1 MSAPPAILSFPFP
14 QHGPGGEPP
23 AEFARLRSECPVARV
38 RLPNGDE
45 AWLVTSYEDNRKL
58 LTDPRFSR
66 ALTATPGAPRLQP
79 IPPDPDALI
88 TMDPPEHTR
97 LRRLVSRAFNTRRV
111 EQLRPRVAAIAHDLV
126 TVMAQGGPP
135 ADLVSGYALP
145 LPLSVICEL
154 LGVPLQERDRFRSL
168 ADTVLSLTAHS
179 PQEVGHARAEL
190 GRYFEALVA
199 DKRANPGDDLLSE
212 LVTVHDEREALT
224 DGELIALART
234 LLTAGFHTTSNQIA
248 LSAVCLLQR
257 QETLAR
263 LREQPDL
270 MTSTVEEL
278 LRFNGLSVGGGLIRI
293 AAEDVE
299 LGGVNVHTGDAVLP
313 ALTSANRDAAVF
325 TCPDAFDPDRS
336 DNPHMAFG
344 QGMHYCLG
352 AHLARMELSVSFEV
366 LLDRLPGVRLAVAPE
381 QLSWTRG
388 RMFHGL
394 AEVPITWSA

>member
-1 MSAPPAILSFPFP
+1 MSAPPAIPSFPFP
-14 QHGPGGEPP
+14 VTAGGEPP
-23 AEFARLRSECPVARV
+23 VEFARLRGECPVARV

-45 AWLVTSYEDNRKL
+45 AWLVTSYADNRTL

-111 EQLRPRVAAIAHDLV
+111 EQLRPRVVAIAGDLV
-126 TVMAQGGPP
+126 TAMARGGPP

-145 LPLSVICEL
+145 LPLAVICEL
-154 LGVPLQERDRFRSL
+154 LGVPLAERDRFRGL

-179 PQEVGHARAEL
+179 PEEVGRARAEL
-190 GRYFEALVA
+190 GRYFVALVA
-199 DKRANPGDDLLSE
+199 AKRAEPGDDLLSE
-212 LVTVHDEREALT
+212 LITVHDEREALT
-224 DGELIALART
+224 DAELIALART

-248 LSAVCLLQR
+248 LSAVCLLR
-257 QETLAR
+257 RPEVVER
-263 LREQPDL
+263 LRAHPGL
-270 MTSTVEEL
+270 MASTVEEL
-278 LRFNGLSVGGGLIRI
+278 LRYNGLSVGGGLIRI
-293 AAEDVE
+293 AAEEVE
-299 LGGVNVHTGDAVLP
+299 LGGVTVPKGDAVLP
-313 ALTSANRDAAVF
+313 ALTSANRDASVF
-325 TCPDAFDPDRS
+325 TEPDAFDPDRA

-352 AHLARMELSVSFEV
+352 AHLARMELSVAFEV
-366 LLDRLPGVRLAVAPE
+366 LLARLPDVQLAVPAE
-381 QLSWTRG
+381 QLTWTRG

-394 AEVPITWSA
+394 AEVAITWS